1 MSMNKN
7 IQFGTGGFRGVIGDD
22 FNKENFKKRDF
33 TNIYETKKGNT
44 ILYFGL
50 ICIVVGLIW
59 FAYTLGLIPEIYL
72 KTWPQILLILIGI
85 FLVFKSLT
93 D

>member
-1 MSMNKN
+1 MS
-7 IQFGTGGFRGVIGDD
+7 DD
-22 FNKENFKKRDF
+22 FNKENFRKKREFKD
-33 TNIYETKKGNT
+33 IYVDKRNNAT
-44 ILYFGL
+44 LYFGL
-50 ICIVVGLIW
+50 VCIIVGLIW

-72 KTWPQILLILIGI
+72 KTWPQILLILIGL

>member
-1 MSMNKN
+1 MP
-7 IQFGTGGFRGVIGDD
+7 DD
-22 FNKENFKKRDF
+22 NFNKENFRKKREFKDI
-33 TNIYETKKGNT
+33 TPRQGNIT
-44 ILYFGL
+44 LYFGL

-59 FAYTLGLIPEIYL
+59 FAYTLGIIPEIYL

-85 FLVFKSLT
+85 FLVIKSIL

>member
-1 MSMNKN
+1 MPEE
-7 IQFGTGGFRGVIGDD
+7 D
-22 FNKENFKKRDF
+22 FNKDKFRKKREFKDINPIKS
-33 TNIYETKKGNT
+33 NIT
-44 ILYFGL
+44 LYFGL
-50 ICIVVGLIW
+50 ICIVVGVIW

-85 FLVFKSLT
+85 FLVIKSIL